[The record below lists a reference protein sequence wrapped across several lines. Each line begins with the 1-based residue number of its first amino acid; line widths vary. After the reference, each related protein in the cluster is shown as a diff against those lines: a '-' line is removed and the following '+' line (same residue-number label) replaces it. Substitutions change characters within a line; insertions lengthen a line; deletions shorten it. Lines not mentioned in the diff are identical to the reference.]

1 MDRLE
6 AMLVF
11 TRVSE
16 RRSFTLAARDLGLPA
31 STVTEA
37 VKQLEARL
45 GVRLLQRT
53 TRHVRPTL
61 DGEAYYAR
69 CIAILSEIEDAEG
82 GFRGA
87 KPRGVLRIDV
97 QGGLA
102 RRFILPALPRFLADY
117 PDLTIHMSEG
127 DRLVD
132 LVREGIDCV
141 LRVGVPQDSDMIA
154 RRVAMLEEVTV
165 CSPSYIAAFGRP
177 ERWDRLSGHRMVG
190 FMSSARGQVLPLEF
204 LVDGV
209 AREVTLPSIM
219 TVNAAQSYG
228 EAGRH
233 GLGLIQAPRYGLA
246 DFLARGEL
254 VEVLRETP
262 PSPSP
267 VSLLY
272 PRSRQLSPRLRVFID
287 WAAGLFQGQTI

>member
-1 MDRLE
+1 
-6 AMLVF
+6 
-11 TRVSE
+11 
-16 RRSFTLAARDLGLPA
+16 
-31 STVTEA
+31 
-37 VKQLEARL
+37 
-45 GVRLLQRT
+45 
-53 TRHVRPTL
+53 
-61 DGEAYYAR
+61 
-69 CIAILSEIEDAEG
+69 
-82 GFRGA
+82 
-87 KPRGVLRIDV
+87 
-97 QGGLA
+97 
-102 RRFILPALPRFLADY
+102 
-117 PDLTIHMSEG
+117 
-127 DRLVD
+127 
-132 LVREGIDCV
+132 
-141 LRVGVPQDSDMIA
+141 
-154 RRVAMLEEVTV
+154 VAMLEEVTV